1 LSKAKDLIKI
11 IIIGVERGDM
21 TKAIF
26 VTATGTDVGKTYI
39 SALIVKKIRE
49 LGYNCGYF
57 KPALSGAIEKDGKL
71 IPGDCDFVLKTA
83 GINSV
88 PLNYVSYVFKTAVSP
103 HLAAE
108 IENNPIKIEKIKSD
122 YEEIKKEFDYL
133 VVEGAGGIICPFNL
147 NEQKLLLP
155 DVIKELGL
163 DILVVASAS
172 LGTINSTVLTVEY
185 AKQQG
190 INVKGI
196 ILNNYDE
203 NDFMQKDNKIQVENL
218 TGVKVVATVKKDD
231 TSISDLSGLFKEV

>member
-1 LSKAKDLIKI
+1 
-11 IIIGVERGDM
+11 M

-83 GINSV
+83 GINSA

-147 NEQKLLLP
+147 KEQKLLLP

-218 TGVKVVATVKKDD
+218 TGVKVVSTVKKDD

>member
-1 LSKAKDLIKI
+1 
-11 IIIGVERGDM
+11 M

-147 NEQKLLLP
+147 KEQKLLLP

-172 LGTINSTVLTVEY
+172 LGTINSIVLTVEY

>member
-1 LSKAKDLIKI
+1 
-11 IIIGVERGDM
+11 M

-83 GINSV
+83 GINFA

-147 NEQKLLLP
+147 KEQKLLLP

-163 DILVVASAS
+163 DILVIASAS

>member
-1 LSKAKDLIKI
+1 
-11 IIIGVERGDM
+11 M
-21 TKAIF
+21 TKTIF
-26 VTATGTDVGKTYI
+26 ITATGTDVGKTYI
-39 SALIVKKIRE
+39 SALIVKKLRE
-49 LGYNCGYF
+49 LGYSCGYF
-57 KPALSGAIEKDGKL
+57 KPALSGAIEKGGKL

-83 GINSV
+83 GINAN
-88 PLNYVSYVFKTAVSP
+88 PMDYVSYVYKTAVSP
-103 HLAAE
+103 HLASE
-108 IENNPIKIEKIKSD
+108 IENEPIKIEKIKSD
-122 YEEIKKEFDYL
+122 FEKIKKEFDYL

-147 NEQKLLLP
+147 LDQKLLLP

-172 LGTINSTVLTVEY
+172 LGTINSTVLTIEY

-190 INVKGI
+190 INIKGI

-231 TSISDLSGLFKEV
+231 SSINDLSGLFKEV

>member
-1 LSKAKDLIKI
+1 
-11 IIIGVERGDM
+11 M

-147 NEQKLLLP
+147 KEQKLLLP
-155 DVIKELGL
+155 DVIKKLGL